1 MSRRRRAE
9 GVRGRVQEPDA
20 TVVRAAADGDP
31 RAFERLV
38 RECQGPLRRYLRHLV
53 GDESLAD
60 DLAQD
65 VFVKVHAG
73 LHAFRAESR
82 FTTWVFRI
90 ARNAALDDR
99 RADARRR
106 KREQRALV
114 EPVLADPS
122 AASEVAQAIASLTV
136 DLREALLLVEV
147 CGFSYAEVA
156 ALLGVPEGT
165 AKSRVHR
172 AREAVAAWY
181 TQPRTRRR

>member
-1 MSRRRRAE
+1 
-9 GVRGRVQEPDA
+9 VQEPDA
-20 TVVRAAADGDP
+20 TVVQAAARGDQ

-38 RECQGPLRRYLRHLV
+38 RHYQAPLRRYLRHLV
-53 GDESLAD
+53 GDESAAD

-65 VFVKVHAG
+65 VLVKVHAR
-73 LHAFRAESR
+73 LHTFRFESR

-106 KREQRALV
+106 RREQRAMV
-114 EPVLADPS
+114 EAPPADP
-122 AASEVAQAIASLTV
+122 AMASEIGEAIASLPP

-147 CGFSYAEVA
+147 CGFAYAEVA
-156 ALLGVPEGT
+156 TLLAIPEGT

-172 AREAVAAWY
+172 AREAIAAWY
-181 TQPRTRRR
+181 SQPRARRR